1 MAWIEGNQN
10 RRKKENVNQDIFNI
24 EGFLEEDEAKENLF
38 KFLRENITF
47 TTNLVAGVDLFP
59 FQHMAIKAM
68 FETDYFMGVWS
79 RGMSKSFTTGI
90 YAFLD
95 AILNQGVE
103 IGILAASF
111 RQSKQI
117 FKKIEDIAS
126 KPEARMLADCI
137 TKKSKSNDEWL
148 MEIGRS

>member
-1 MAWIEGNQN
+1 MAWNQGNQN
-10 RRKKENVNQDIFNI
+10 RRKKEDINKEIFNI
-24 EGFLEEDEAKENLF
+24 EGLLEEDEAKENLY
-38 KFLRENITF
+38 KFLKDNITF

-103 IGILAASF
+103 IGRASC
-111 RQSKQI
+111 R
-117 FKKIEDIAS
+117 E
-126 KPEARMLADCI
+126 RV
-137 TKKSKSNDEWL
+137 
-148 MEIGRS
+148 